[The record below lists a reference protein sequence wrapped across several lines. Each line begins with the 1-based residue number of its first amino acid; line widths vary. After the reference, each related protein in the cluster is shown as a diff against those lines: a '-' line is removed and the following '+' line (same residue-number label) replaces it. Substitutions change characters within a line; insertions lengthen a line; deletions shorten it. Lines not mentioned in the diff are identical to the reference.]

1 MKHQIN
7 NIREELDLIY
17 TEYDS
22 FAIYR
27 IVYDEI
33 DRFNQ
38 HFYDN
43 FFNFNRDTPQK
54 RIERTEYDLIES
66 FWLRYEFSLLSKKI
80 GHTDVAK
87 DGLPLSRA
95 LIGRNTN
102 KSYEELSNKED
113 RIYKYNL
120 VDGKDSALHFTFEFV
135 EKNTNIR
142 FARSYFLSNLSSH
155 YMEGY
160 TFSEDEEEN

>member
-1 MKHQIN
+1 M
-7 NIREELDLIY
+7 
-17 TEYDS
+17 
-22 FAIYR
+22 
-27 IVYDEI
+27 
-33 DRFNQ
+33 
-38 HFYDN
+38 
-43 FFNFNRDTPQK
+43 
-54 RIERTEYDLIES
+54 IES

-87 DGLPLSRA
+87 DGLPLSRT
-95 LIGRNTN
+95 LIGKNTN
-102 KSYEELSNKED
+102 KDYAELANKED

-120 VDGKDSALHFTFEFV
+120 IDGKDSALHMTLEFV

-160 TFSEDEEEN
+160 TFSEDED